1 MPAANV
7 VCVPAGLTRIAS
19 SRAVAHGKKDAG
31 VDACGTD
38 AWRPTRLEARVLSDE
53 TQMSAFAAFQSLG
66 PWSGPHVQSTIRS

>member
-1 MPAANV
+1 MPAADV
-7 VCVPAGLTRIAS
+7 VSVPAGLTRIAS

-53 TQMSAFAAFQSLG
+53 TQMSAFAAKQPSQTGLLLPAYRHF
-66 PWSGPHVQSTIRS
+66 